1 MKFFSLVGAAI
12 VACTAAS
19 ESSRRRPAA
28 LKNIVQTAQD
38 TPQLSSLVGALAKA
52 NLVDGLSGSGP
63 FTVFAPTNDAFQAIQ
78 DTVDGLTLQQ
88 LTEVLEYHV
97 IVNVEAK
104 STDLSNNQKLQPLFL
119 GHQLS
124 VDLSNGVKIRGETN
138 TVTVTTADVLCSNGV
153 VHIVNAVL
161 VPNSL
166 RTIVDLAVASPM
178 LSSLVG
184 ALQKAN
190 LVEALSGPGPFT
202 VFAPTNA
209 AFAAISSVVDGLTVD
224 QLTAI
229 LEYHVV
235 SGVAANA
242 ADLRN
247 KQVLSP
253 LFSDHKLTVNL
264 PRHGGVQI
272 IGETNTVNVVV
283 ADQGCSNGVIHI
295 VDAVI
300 VPRYLSIVETA
311 LAQPSLSTLVS
322 ALGTA
327 NLVDALSGPGPFTVF
342 APTNAAFAAISSLV
356 DGLST
361 EQLTDLLKAHV
372 LSSEIDVSQVSAQ
385 EQGPLKET
393 LFEGH
398 SVSLFKRFYS
408 DDNRGNAVFKVKSET
423 TTAFVS
429 VADVLC
435 SNGIVH
441 IVDTVLVPNV
451 PLASIA
457 VTAANWVG
465 SGRDAVHLSSLVGAL
480 GQANLVDALSGE
492 GPLTVFAP
500 TDAAFAAISQIVGSL
515 TMEQLAEILEYHVI
529 SGVAAKAADLTN
541 GEVLQPLFAD
551 HALTVELGR
560 RSTVNIK
567 AEGNT
572 VQVTMADRLCTNGV
586 VHVVNAVLLPNIP
599 LTTMNIVQTAQSVPD
614 LSSLVGAVVSAGLVN
629 TLSGP
634 GPFTVFAPT
643 NAAFDAISE
652 VVAGLTKQQLV
663 EVLENHV
670 LSGAFQ
676 APDLTPGGALLP
688 LFKGHSL
695 SVDLSTSC
703 AGDGTYCRPCAGSGN
718 FCEVKIMSE
727 TVSAMITIG
736 DIKCTNG
743 VVHVVDAVLV
753 PNRLA
758 VV

>member
-12 VACTAAS
+12 VACAAAS
-19 ESSRRRPAA
+19 DSSRRRPPA
-28 LKNIVQTAQD
+28 LKNIVQTAED

-52 NLVDGLSGSGP
+52 NLVGALSSDGP
-63 FTVFAPTNDAFQAIQ
+63 FTVFAPTNDAFKAIQ
-78 DTVDGLTLQQ
+78 DTVDGLTMQQ

-104 STDLSNNQKLQPLFL
+104 STDLSNNQKLQPLFF

-166 RTIVDLAVASPM
+166 RTIVDFAVASPM

-247 KQVLSP
+247 KEVLSP
-253 LFSDHKLTVNL
+253 LFSDHKLTVSL

-327 NLVDALSGPGPFTVF
+327 NLVDALSGAGPFTVFAPTNDAFTAISSILDGLSTAQLGDLLKAHVLTSEIDAGQVGDASKSYETLFAGHSVQLNNHKVGPHNAFKVVSETNTVFVSYSSTALCANGVVYIVDAVLVPNAPLASIVNTAVASPQLSSLVGALGKANLVDALSGDGPFTVF
-342 APTNAAFAAISSLV
+342 APTNAAF
-356 DGLST
+356 
-361 EQLTDLLKAHV
+361 E
-372 LSSEIDVSQVSAQ
+372 
-385 EQGPLKET
+385 
-393 LFEGH
+393 
-398 SVSLFKRFYS
+398 
-408 DDNRGNAVFKVKSET
+408 
-423 TTAFVS
+423 
-429 VADVLC
+429 
-435 SNGIVH
+435 
-441 IVDTVLVPNV
+441 
-451 PLASIA
+451 
-457 VTAANWVG
+457 
-465 SGRDAVHLSSLVGAL
+465 
-480 GQANLVDALSGE
+480 
-492 GPLTVFAP
+492 
-500 TDAAFAAISQIVGSL
+500 AISQIVGAL

-551 HALTVELGR
+551 HTLTVELGR
-560 RSTVNIK
+560 RNTVNIK

-586 VHVVNAVLLPNIP
+586 VHVVDAVLLPDIP

-643 NAAFDAISE
+643 NAAFDAISQ
-652 VVAGLTKQQLV
+652 VVAGLTTQQLV
-663 EVLENHV
+663 DVLENHV

-676 APDLTPGGALLP
+676 ATDLTPGGSLLP

-695 SVDLSTSC
+695 SVDLSKSC